1 VTFAVKQ
8 ETLITSVAMET
19 QQLVLVCTVELD
31 GTVSS
36 IKCSKFL
43 M

>member
-1 VTFAVKQ
+1 VTFALKLKTHV
-8 ETLITSVAMET
+8 TSVAMET

-31 GTVSS
+31 GTVSG

-43 M
+43 I